1 MCHLAARGLF
11 SKKKGIADKKEHRL
25 VNKCWH
31 FNRTLLNLPI
41 CCHGFLLFYSNVYHF
56 RYGVVQG
63 FNTDM
68 EDNLDNY
75 SVTGVPPNQSD
86 IRTLLNYELHCET
99 IPLEE
104 QFNIIGL
111 LDNNRHQSRLSKN
124 ITKSSSKY
132 TSSSSGLSLITH
144 FSYICDSDQNYDK
157 YITSSE
163 YRKSPNSSRNLI
175 INNSLARNGF
185 SSEYHIQ
192 MYMLEG
198 VMTDLI
204 KPYIIPSDIDIEPSS
219 LSPPPR
225 KNQD

>member
-1 MCHLAARGLF
+1 
-11 SKKKGIADKKEHRL
+11 
-25 VNKCWH
+25 
-31 FNRTLLNLPI
+31 
-41 CCHGFLLFYSNVYHF
+41 
-56 RYGVVQG
+56 
-63 FNTDM
+63 M

>member
-1 MCHLAARGLF
+1 MSALEECKLTCFDTRSLVEARDWKRWRQEVLEAAR
-11 SKKKGIADKKEHRL
+11 KNADTVYKVLTSHIEVLKE
-25 VNKCWH
+25 
-31 FNRTLLNLPI
+31 
-41 CCHGFLLFYSNVYHF
+41 
-56 RYGVVQG
+56 
-63 FNTDM
+63 D
-68 EDNLDNY
+68 
-75 SVTGVPPNQSD
+75 VTSA
-86 IRTLLNYELHCET
+86 
-99 IPLEE
+99 
-104 QFNIIGL
+104 
-111 LDNNRHQSRLSKN
+111 
-124 ITKSSSKY
+124 
-132 TSSSSGLSLITH
+132 GLSLITH